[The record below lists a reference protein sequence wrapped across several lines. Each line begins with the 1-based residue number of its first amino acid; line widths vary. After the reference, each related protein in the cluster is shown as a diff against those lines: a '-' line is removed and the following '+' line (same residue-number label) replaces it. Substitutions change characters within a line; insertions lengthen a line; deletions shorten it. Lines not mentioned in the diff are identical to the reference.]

1 MSATLPVGDAVT
13 AMPVVAAHAA
23 VVEMK
28 PAAPQNPNQAAADV
42 RLAVDAIRL
51 ANVGDH
57 LGNYVEEQIVAAVA
71 NVDAHAAAETRAD
84 GSSAAVVESSSACV
98 AAVDGN
104 DAVVAVK
111 EVRVHVPVLQLA
123 IERPHAVADPD
134 LALVSAPAVAGSS
147 C

>member
-71 NVDAHAAAETRAD
+71 NVDAPVTVPTTNQQHRSSNHETP
-84 GSSAAVVESSSACV
+84 SQLYSIP
-98 AAVDGN
+98 
-104 DAVVAVK
+104 
-111 EVRVHVPVLQLA
+111 VRRILTTNSVCKAKCSIYKVSP
-123 IERPHAVADPD
+123 IPD
-134 LALVSAPAVAGSS
+134 QPLNVRLR
-147 C
+147 